1 MARSIKDEFVN
12 ELKNGTLR
20 QLLEYVRT
28 DDTLNLELRGGE
40 IILYYRGGA
49 LLTVVQDS
57 YTFIGLSKEYRQ
69 SDTFIVPSIEN
80 IEEYIPKA
88 KHVIDVYVNTVK
100 NHLGEKDIQQQ
111 IARENNY
118 SVNSLDTDYFII
130 DTEYQNFGRFDIV
143 AIRWDSTSSSRK
155 LTAISPLPTL
165 TIFEVKQGY
174 KSIAGSSGMVSHIN
188 DFNRFICSDGVD
200 DFKTD
205 MLNVFK
211 QKCRLG
217 LIRGIDKYRYE
228 DINTVAKEIE
238 FVFLL
243 ANYKSNSTQ
252 INKALKDIKECKFI
266 YANAMGY
273 GLYARNIIDEKQ
285 FTKMF
290 L

>member
-1 MARSIKDEFVN
+1 MARNIKTEFIN
-12 ELKNGTLR
+12 ELKDGSLK

-28 DDTLNLELRGGE
+28 DDTLNMELRGCE
-40 IILYYRGGA
+40 VTIYYRGGA

-57 YTFIGLSKEYRQ
+57 YTFTGLSKEYLQ
-69 SDTFIVPSIEN
+69 SDNLIVPSIEN
-80 IEEYIPKA
+80 IEDYIPKA
-88 KHVIDVYVNTVK
+88 KHIIDVYVNTVK

-130 DTEYQNFGRFDIV
+130 DTEYQDIGRFDIV

-155 LTAISPLPTL
+155 LTAKSSSPIL

-174 KSIAGSSGMVSHIN
+174 KSITGSSGIVSHIN
-188 DFNRFICSDGVD
+188 DFNRFICSDVID
-200 DFKTD
+200 DFKAD

-217 LIRGIDKYRYE
+217 LIRGVDKYKYE
-228 DINTVAKEIE
+228 DINDVAKEIE
-238 FVFLL
+238 FVFIL
-243 ANYKSNSTQ
+243 ANYKSNSKQ
-252 INKALKDIKECKFI
+252 IHKALKEIGGCKFI

-273 GLYARNIIDEKQ
+273 GLYARNLIDERQ
-285 FTKMF
+285 FKEMF